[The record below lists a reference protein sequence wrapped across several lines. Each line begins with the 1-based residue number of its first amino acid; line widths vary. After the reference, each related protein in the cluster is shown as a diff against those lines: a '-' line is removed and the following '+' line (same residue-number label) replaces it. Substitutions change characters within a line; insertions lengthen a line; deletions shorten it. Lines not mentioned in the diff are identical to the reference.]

1 MKTIKCLAY
10 IWPAESI
17 EGKDNA
23 YAYVRFINGPYE
35 RKIGKYFL
43 TTSIYKYYFW
53 GVTFEV
59 VTINEDGSIVE
70 VGDVKK
76 EDLEAFDMSI
86 IHALSWNSITHEVL
100 GSNGFVYKLDQSV
113 FYRICGR
120 VCDHIYEQIEGSEN
134 IVLQMY
140 TLGGGIISVLFDK
153 NIAESH
159 PSYKYAIQRGFVTAD
174 NKILRSMVPKKDISV
189 DNKEILKQGDI
200 DKLIEKL
207 SEASPCLAVN
217 EVDTIGYINE

>member
-1 MKTIKCLAY
+1 MKTTKCLAY

-70 VGDVKK
+70 VADVKK
-76 EDLEAFDMSI
+76 QDLEAFDMSI
-86 IHALSWNSITHEVL
+86 IHALSCNSISHEVL

-113 FYRICGR
+113 FYRMCGQ
-120 VCDHIYEQIEGSEN
+120 VCDHIYEQIEGAEN

-140 TLGGGIISVLFDK
+140 TLKGGIISVLFDK
-153 NIAESH
+153 NIPESH
-159 PSYKYAIQRGFVTAD
+159 PSYKYAIQRGFVTTD
-174 NKILRSMVPKKDISV
+174 NKILRSMVPKKETGA
-189 DNKEILKQGDI
+189 DNKEILKQADI

-217 EVDTIGYINE
+217 EVDTIGYLSE